1 MVDIVVDAAA
11 EDQDVVDHV
20 EEAMVAAVEWAEDH
34 AVVEVAAEEE
44 ASAEVVVAAAWAV
57 EEEEA
62 LLATETELPR

>member
-1 MVDIVVDAAA
+1 MVDAAA

-20 EEAMVAAVEWAEDH
+20 EEAMVAVVEWAEDH
-34 AVVEVAAEEE
+34 AVVEEAAVEE
-44 ASAEVVVAAAWAV
+44 ASAEVVVAAWAV